1 MIGRL
6 AVCALLA
13 AQVVPAFAAKDE
25 VEYLIPEDW
34 DSKKDEAKPAGGLPL
49 TSKELESGMKKR
61 FKEVPQCSGVAFG
74 KAQAMKNG
82 EVIYQTLSLKGAQLE
97 MFVEI
102 NSAGKVG
109 NAKFLGSKGAKDD
122 PELRLMMCSTYAVMR
137 TLQPELESSE
147 AALKSSSR
155 AWTLSKQKP
164 FEMAFYFNKIKTQYV
179 PFEMNVY

>member
-13 AQVVPAFAAKDE
+13 AQVVPALAAKDE

-74 KAQAMKNG
+74 KAQAMKND
-82 EVIYQTLSLKGAQLE
+82 EVIY
-97 MFVEI
+97 
-102 NSAGKVG
+102 
-109 NAKFLGSKGAKDD
+109 
-122 PELRLMMCSTYAVMR
+122 
-137 TLQPELESSE
+137 
-147 AALKSSSR
+147 
-155 AWTLSKQKP
+155 
-164 FEMAFYFNKIKTQYV
+164 
-179 PFEMNVY
+179 